1 MTDPKPDR
9 RGDLLRVCKT
19 CGKTQGEHGAS
30 PPHTIYD
37 ESGALKCAAFVPGD
51 RYDFKKRRGVK

>member
-1 MTDPKPDR
+1 MLEPKKPDR

-19 CGKTQGEHGAS
+19 CGKTQGEHGAVA
-30 PPHTIYD
+30 PYTYGD
-37 ESGALKCAAFVPGD
+37 ACKGFVPGD